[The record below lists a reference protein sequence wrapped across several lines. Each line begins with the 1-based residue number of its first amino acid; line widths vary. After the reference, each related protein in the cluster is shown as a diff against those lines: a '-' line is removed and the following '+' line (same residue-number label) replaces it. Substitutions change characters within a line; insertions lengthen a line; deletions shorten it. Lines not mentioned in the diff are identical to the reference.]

1 MAVSTPS
8 SVSHCSSCSFS
19 STPQREKPA
28 KPPSPPAQEA
38 RQQPRPSPG
47 TEHQSLI
54 GWMEQPIRQRLFTF
68 YPATKAHEVMRENAR
83 IRNALPGAQRKET
96 EELENDV
103 RQREVREFLLTR

>member
-28 KPPSPPAQEA
+28 QEA

-47 TEHQSLI
+47 TKHQSLI

-83 IRNALPGAQRKET
+83 IRNASPGAQRKET